1 MELFDKRK
9 VILIRVV
16 FRFHFII
23 IQRRIMLYKWKFLI
37 FITRTSGLF
46 WKHNIT
52 LMLSDYKCIV
62 ISSIHAEWLTLIS
75 RNITDTYIYIYTFI
89 FKYKCFKK
97 NTFARLNSVYM
108 FFHII
113 NRFLTRAESFVFVM
127 RLIWPARMILIL
139 INSKRMRIFFFF
151 YRNFSELRKKRAKYL
166 IIHESRGVYSEEK
179 TGKKI
184 IINIIYSFLSDAE
197 YRKKNKKLV
206 LFSETK
212 VHVYCLRFVGMGKRA
227 GDIIRRT
234 VSIVS
239 YPL

>member
-1 MELFDKRK
+1 M
-9 VILIRVV
+9 
-16 FRFHFII
+16 
-23 IQRRIMLYKWKFLI
+23 Y
-37 FITRTSGLF
+37 
-46 WKHNIT
+46 
-52 LMLSDYKCIV
+52 
-62 ISSIHAEWLTLIS
+62 
-75 RNITDTYIYIYTFI
+75 
-89 FKYKCFKK
+89 
-97 NTFARLNSVYM
+97 
-108 FFHII
+108 II